1 MVFELKQSDY
11 SFLKKYS
18 SEAVEL
24 TNILSISPLIIRF
37 DVLDVSEFQ
46 SRINDS
52 VLEFGLDDEDT
63 VNDIGK
69 RLYNI
74 YDDLLYQKKNN

>member
-11 SFLKKYS
+11 SFLEKYS
-18 SEAVEL
+18 SDAVEL
-24 TNILSISPLIIRF
+24 ANIISASSIIRF
-37 DVLDVSEFQ
+37 DVSDVSEFQ
-46 SRINDS
+46 LRINDS
-52 VLEFGLDDEDT
+52 VLEFGMDDEDT

-74 YDDLLYQKKNN
+74 YDELLYQKKNN

>member
-11 SFLKKYS
+11 SFLEKYS
-18 SEAVEL
+18 SDAVEL
-24 TNILSISPLIIRF
+24 TNIISASSIIRF
-37 DVLDVSEFQ
+37 DVSDVSEFQ
-46 SRINDS
+46 LRINDS
-52 VLEFGLDDEDT
+52 VLEFGMDDEDT

-74 YDDLLYQKKNN
+74 YDELLYQKKNN